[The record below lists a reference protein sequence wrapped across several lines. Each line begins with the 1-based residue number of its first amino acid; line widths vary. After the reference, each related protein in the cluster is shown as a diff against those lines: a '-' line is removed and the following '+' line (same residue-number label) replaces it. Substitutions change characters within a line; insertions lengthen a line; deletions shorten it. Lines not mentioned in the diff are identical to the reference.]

1 MMTLSMPLP
10 LHYRLRDM
18 IAAVPSVLLV
28 AVLIIAGIST
38 VTKIASHPEPTEVK
52 LSLIT
57 PEPVPAP
64 PVPQPPLPQVTPKQV
79 TPAPAPKPQPVVQ
92 KTQAVVAPTPAH
104 AQPAVEASAP
114 AQPVQT
120 PVASAPAPAPVAAP
134 APAPKANTANAEN
147 TYTAQLRAHINS
159 IKRYPT
165 GREASQQRPQGVVK
179 VWFVLRRNGSVVD
192 VGVEGSSHSMILDN
206 AARTTINRATFS
218 GFPDDAWTGQDTHR
232 FTADLEYIPA

>member
-1 MMTLSMPLP
+1 MMTLPMPLP

-28 AVLIIAGIST
+28 AVLIVAGIST
-38 VTKIASHPEPTEVK
+38 VTKIASHPDATEVK
-52 LSLIT
+52 LSLVT
-57 PEPVPAP
+57 PEPVPVP
-64 PVPQPPLPQVTPKQV
+64 PVPQPPLPQVTPKPV
-79 TPAPAPKPQPVVQ
+79 KPAPAPKPQPVVQ
-92 KTQAVVAPTPAH
+92 KTEAAVAPTPAH
-104 AQPAVEASAP
+104 AQPAAEVSAP
-114 AQPVQT
+114 VQPVQT
-120 PVASAPAPAPVAAP
+120 PVASVPAPAPVA

-165 GREASQQRPQGVVK
+165 GREASQQRPQGTVK

-192 VGVEGSSHSMILDN
+192 VGIEKSSNSMILDN
-206 AARTTINRATFS
+206 AARTTINRATFT